1 MMLNLQ
7 EKRKKSKE
15 KGSMEQKTEQVNFME
30 RIASFIVDKR
40 NLFFFIYAVVI
51 IFSLVAMN
59 WKQVE
64 TDVTVYLNEQSETRQ
79 GLSTMNEHF
88 AMFSSARVMV
98 SNVTYDEAK
107 ALYDQ
112 IVEVE
117 GVTMVDFSNKPE
129 SYKDAYAL
137 MSVSFEGKDLEQET
151 IAAVE
156 EIKTILTGYDYVVD
170 TTVGYDQ
177 VADLAVQMG
186 EIMVYAVV
194 IIVIA
199 LTLTSTSYA
208 ELPILGMT
216 FGAAILIGMGTNFML
231 GKISFI
237 SDSVGMLLQL
247 AMGIDYAIILAHRFS
262 AEREKL
268 PAREACVLALS
279 KAIPEILGS
288 SLTTIGGLFA
298 LSFMDFGIG
307 KDLAIVLIKG
317 VVLILICVFTLMPGL
332 LMLFSPLLDK
342 TKHKKLIPDVFFI
355 GKFCCKARWVVV
367 PIFLVVLI
375 GAYFLSAACPFTY
388 STTSVRRENMS
399 ERQKAMYQIN
409 DVFGTSN
416 MVAIL
421 VPTGDYEAEAQIL
434 EELEACEGVKSTMG
448 LANTELM
455 DGVVL
460 TDSLNARELSEV
472 LGLDY
477 DTVEMLYM
485 MYAMEDE
492 QYGKIIDMSSY
503 RVPVFD
509 LFCYLKDTLESS
521 GLSLEGEM
529 AEMVEMLDMLD
540 MAKEQLQT
548 EEYSRLVVYL
558 DLPEEGEDTYAFLE
572 KIHEVAD
579 KHYTK
584 PVYAIGNSTSCRDL
598 GSTFATDNT
607 IISVLSILFVIAILL
622 FTFKSVGLPV
632 LLVVVIQG
640 AIWMNFS
647 FPTITDVPLYFLGYL
662 IVSSLQM
669 GCNIDYAIV
678 ISSHFNEEKEHM
690 PVEEAIAVAV
700 NKAFP
705 TVLTSGTIMAVMGFL
720 LGAISTEP
728 TNAVMGECIGRG
740 TLISMILVLFVLPCI
755 LVIGDKIV
763 ERTSFSMKAASI
775 DMSDYEDFG
784 HMHVKGRMNGWV
796 EGLIIG
802 EVDAVVS
809 GRVHAMVVSD
819 SLEVEMLE
827 QDPNAVEH
835 AKQSYAEEVKEKKA
849 LEDKSVEGG
858 TEDEA

>member
-1 MMLNLQ
+1 
-7 EKRKKSKE
+7 
-15 KGSMEQKTEQVNFME
+15 MEQKKEQGNFME
-30 RIASFIVDKR
+30 KIAAFIVDKR
-40 NLFFFIYAVVI
+40 NLFFFIYIALI
-51 IFSLVAMN
+51 IFSIVAMN

-64 TDVTVYLNEQSETRQ
+64 TDVTVYLNEESETRQ
-79 GLSTMNEHF
+79 GITTMNEYF
-88 AMFSSARVMV
+88 ATFSSARVMI

-107 ALYDQ
+107 ELYDE
-112 IVEVE
+112 IVEVD

-137 MSVSFEGKDLEQET
+137 MSVTFDGEDLDEET
-151 IAAVE
+151 IAAVD
-156 EIKTILTGYDYVVD
+156 EIKSILAGYDFAVD

-177 VADLAVQMG
+177 VADLGVQMM
-186 EIMVYAVV
+186 EIMGYAVF
-194 IIVIA
+194 IIILA
-199 LTLTSTSYA
+199 LTLTSTAYA
-208 ELPILGMT
+208 ELPVLGLT
-216 FGAAILIGMGTNFML
+216 FGAAILIGMGTNFLL

-262 AEREKL
+262 AEREHL
-268 PAREACVLALS
+268 PAREACIIALS
-279 KAIPEILGS
+279 KAIPEIMGS

-317 VVLILICVFTLMPGL
+317 VLLILICVFTLMPGL
-332 LMLFSPLLDK
+332 LMLFSPMIDK

-355 GKFCCKARWVVV
+355 GKFCCKARWVIV
-367 PIFLVVLI
+367 PIFVVALI

-388 STTSVRRENMS
+388 STTGLRRDNMS
-399 ERQKAMYQIN
+399 ERQAATFEIN
-409 DVFGTSN
+409 DVFGTTN

-434 EELEACEGVKSTMG
+434 EELEELDCVKSTMG

-455 DGVVL
+455 DGVAL
-460 TDSLNARELSEV
+460 TDSLNARELSEA

-477 DTVEMLYM
+477 DICEMLYM
-485 MYAMEDE
+485 MYAMEEE
-492 QYGKIIDMSSY
+492 QYGVIMDMSTY
-503 RVPVFD
+503 KLPLFD
-509 LFCYLKDTLESS
+509 LFCYLKDTLENS
-521 GLSLEGEM
+521 GMSLDGEM
-529 AEMVEMLDMLD
+529 GEMVEMLDMLD

-548 EEYSRLVVYL
+548 EEYSRLVVYA
-558 DLPEEGEDTYAFLE
+558 DLPDEGEETYAFLE
-572 KIHEVAD
+572 KIHDIAD
-579 KHYTK
+579 KHYDK

-607 IISVLSILFVIAILL
+607 IISVLSIIFVIVVLL
-622 FTFKSVGLPV
+622 FTFKSVGMPI

-647 FPTITDVPLYFLGYL
+647 FPILTDTPLYFLGYL

-678 ISSHFNEEKEHM
+678 ISSHFNEEKEHH
-690 PVEEAIAVAV
+690 PVEEAISIAV

-720 LGAISTEP
+720 LGGISTEP

-755 LVIGDKIV
+755 LVIGEKII
-763 ERTSFSMKAASI
+763 ERTSFSMKGAGI
-775 DMSDYEDFG
+775 DLSEYEDFG
-784 HMHVKGRMNGWV
+784 HMHVKGQVNGWI
-796 EGLIIG
+796 EGLVVG
-802 EVDAVVS
+802 EVDAVIS
-809 GRVHAMVVSD
+809 GRVHTMVVSD
-819 SLEVEMLE
+819 SLSIEMQE
-827 QDPNAVEH
+827 ADPNAVEK
-835 AKQSYAEEVKEKKA
+835 AKQDYTERINTAIEA
-849 LEDKSVEGG
+849 VEGG
-858 TEDEA
+858 STDEA

>member
-1 MMLNLQ
+1 
-7 EKRKKSKE
+7 
-15 KGSMEQKTEQVNFME
+15 MEQKAEQGNFME
-30 RIASFIVDKR
+30 KIAQFIVDKR
-40 NLFFFIYAVVI
+40 NLFFFIYIVAI

-64 TDVTVYLNEQSETRQ
+64 TDVTVYLNEESETRQ

-88 AMFSSARVMV
+88 AMFSSARVMI
-98 SNVTYDEAK
+98 SNVTYEEAK
-107 ALYDQ
+107 ALYDE
-112 IVEVE
+112 IVEVD

-151 IAAVE
+151 INAVD
-156 EIKTILTGYDYVVD
+156 EIKEILTGYDYVVD

-194 IIVIA
+194 VIVVA
-199 LTLTSTSYA
+199 LTLTSTAYA

-216 FGAAILIGMGTNFML
+216 FGAAILIGMGTNFLL

-262 AEREKL
+262 AEREHL
-268 PAREACVLALS
+268 PAREACIQALS

-288 SLTTIGGLFA
+288 SLTTMGGLFA

-317 VVLILICVFTLMPGL
+317 VLLILICVFTLMPGL

-342 TKHKKLIPDVFFI
+342 TKHKKLIPDVLFI
-355 GKFCCKARWVVV
+355 GKFCCKARWVIV
-367 PIFLVVLI
+367 PIFLVVLV
-375 GAYFLSAACPFTY
+375 GAYFLSASCPFTY
-388 STTSVRRENMS
+388 STTSVRRDNMS
-399 ERQKAMYQIN
+399 ERQHAMYEIN

-455 DGVVL
+455 DGVAL

-472 LGLDY
+472 LGIDY
-477 DTVEMLYM
+477 DIVEMLYM
-485 MYAMEDE
+485 MYAMEGE
-492 QYGKIIDMSSY
+492 QYGKIADMSTY
-503 RVPVFD
+503 RIPVFD

-521 GLSLEGEM
+521 GLSLDGEM

-548 EEYSRLVVYL
+548 EEYSRMVVYL
-558 DLPEEGEDTYAFLE
+558 DLPEEGADTYAFLE
-572 KIHEVAD
+572 KVHDIAD
-579 KHYTK
+579 KYYTK

-607 IISVLSILFVIAILL
+607 IISVLSILFVIAVLL

-690 PVEEAIAVAV
+690 PVEEAIMVAV

-740 TLISMILVLFVLPCI
+740 TLISMVLVLFVLPCI

-763 ERTSFSMKAASI
+763 ERTSFSMKGAGI
-775 DMSDYEDFG
+775 DMSEYEDFG
-784 HMHVKGRMNGWV
+784 HMHVKGRVNGWV
-796 EGLIIG
+796 EGLVVG
-802 EVDAVVS
+802 EVDAMIS

-819 SLEVEMLE
+819 TLEIEMKE
-827 QDPNAVEH
+827 ADPNAIEN
-835 AKQSYAEEVKEKKA
+835 AKQAYAEKLDAKAEKQ
-849 LEDKSVEGG
+849 EGG
-858 TEDEA
+858 TADEA